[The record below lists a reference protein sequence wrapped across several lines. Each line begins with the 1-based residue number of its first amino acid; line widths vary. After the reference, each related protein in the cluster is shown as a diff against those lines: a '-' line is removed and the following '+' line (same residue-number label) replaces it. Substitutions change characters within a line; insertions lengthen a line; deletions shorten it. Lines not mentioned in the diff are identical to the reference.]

1 MQPATRNIGVFV
13 VNVQR
18 RIGDLTDGTSNV
30 FMVGEVS
37 WRPVVN
43 GDGSDRQFVLG
54 SVITSGAVNCN
65 NGSAGTNGAFLH
77 LRATRKKL
85 NGPII
90 GGDKHAAFHSYH
102 SGGAQFLSGDG
113 SVRFVSE
120 NIEHTNTNFDNTNL
134 NGPYGLYQR
143 LGGMND
149 GQVISNDF

>member
-1 MQPATRNIGVFV
+1 M
-13 VNVQR
+13 
-18 RIGDLTDGTSNV
+18 
-30 FMVGEVS
+30 
-37 WRPVVN
+37 
-43 GDGSDRQFVLG
+43 GSDRQFILG